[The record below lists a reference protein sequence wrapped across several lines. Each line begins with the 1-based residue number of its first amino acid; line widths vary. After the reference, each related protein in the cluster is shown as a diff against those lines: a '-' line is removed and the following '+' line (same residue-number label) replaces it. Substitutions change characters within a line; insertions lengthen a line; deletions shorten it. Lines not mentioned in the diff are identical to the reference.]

1 MKYLLDT
8 CVISE
13 LIRSQPVPA
22 VVEWLKQQ
30 TEHDLFLST
39 LTFGEI
45 EKGIEKAA
53 SSGRKK
59 KLTLWVEHDLKQ
71 RFENRII
78 PVDLAVATKW
88 GRVQG
93 ACEKKGLPMPAI
105 DGLIAAS
112 ALVYQ
117 CVVVTRNIE
126 DMRQSGV
133 GLLNPWGGKRG

>member
-13 LIRSQPVPA
+13 LVRSKPSLV
-22 VVEWLKQQ
+22 VVEWFRQQ
-30 TEHDLFLST
+30 SEQDLFLST

-45 EKGIEKAA
+45 EKGIVKLTNTD
-53 SSGRKK
+53 RKR
-59 KLTLWVEHDLKQ
+59 KLTLWVEQDLKQ

-78 PVDLAVATKW
+78 PIDLAVATEW

-93 ACEKKGLPMPAI
+93 SCEKKGLPMPAI

-112 ALVYQ
+112 ALVYH
-117 CVVVTRNIE
+117 CVVVTRNTE

-133 GLLNPWGGKRG
+133 DLLDPWKM

>member
-8 CVISE
+8 CVILE
-13 LIRSQPVPA
+13 LVRSQPAPV
-22 VVEWLKQQ
+22 VVEWFRQQ
-30 TEHDLFLST
+30 SEYDLYLSV

-53 SSGRKK
+53 SLDQKK
-59 KLTLWVEHDLKQ
+59 KLALWVEHDLKQ

-78 PVDLAVATKW
+78 PIDLAVATEW

-93 ACEKKGLPMPAI
+93 SCEKKGQPMPAI
-105 DGLIAAS
+105 DGLIAVS

-117 CVVVTRNIE
+117 CIVVTRNTE
-126 DMRQSGV
+126 DMCQSGV
-133 GLLNPWGGKRG
+133 GLLNPWK

>member
-13 LIRSQPVPA
+13 LIRTQPTST
-22 VVEWLKQQ
+22 VVEWINQQ
-30 TEHDLFLST
+30 PDRDLYLSV

-45 EKGIEKAA
+45 EKGIEKSANPDQKRTLA
-53 SSGRKK
+53 
-59 KLTLWVEHDLKQ
+59 LWVEHDLKQ

-78 PVDLAVATKW
+78 PVDLAVATEW

-93 ACEKKGLPMPAI
+93 ACEKKGLPMLAI

-112 ALVYQ
+112 ALVYH
-117 CVVVTRNIE
+117 CIVVTRNTE
-126 DMRQSGV
+126 DMRQSDV
-133 GLLNPWGGKRG
+133 GLLNPWIE

>member
-13 LIRSQPVPA
+13 LVRSQPASA

-30 TEHDLFLST
+30 SEQDLFLST

-45 EKGIEKAA
+45 EKGIEKAV
-53 SSGRKK
+53 SSDRKK
-59 KLTLWVEHDLKQ
+59 MLDLWVEHDLKQ

-78 PVDLAVATKW
+78 PIDLAVATEW

-93 ACEKKGLPMPAI
+93 ACEKKGLLVPAI

-112 ALVYQ
+112 ALVYH
-117 CVVVTRNIE
+117 CVVVTRNTE

-133 GLLNPWGGKRG
+133 GLLNPWV